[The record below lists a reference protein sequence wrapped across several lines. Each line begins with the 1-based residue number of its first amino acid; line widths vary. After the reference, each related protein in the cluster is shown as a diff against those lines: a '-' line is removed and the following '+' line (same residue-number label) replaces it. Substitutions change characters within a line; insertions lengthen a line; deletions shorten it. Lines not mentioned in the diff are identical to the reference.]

1 MLKHSLAILAIS
13 TIPAMAADNIVSS
26 HDVRFDQV
34 SFTCG
39 EMNQAGKVVR
49 LKGKG
54 LPSINSYGRGDLL
67 VNINVWTP
75 QHLSAEEKQLLEK
88 LRNSPNIKPNPG
100 KAEKGGWREKM
111 KEFFHA

>member
-39 EMNQAGKVVR
+39 EAA
-49 LKGKG
+49 
-54 LPSINSYGRGDLL
+54 
-67 VNINVWTP
+67 P
-75 QHLSAEEKQLLEK
+75 QFRTA
-88 LRNSPNIKPNPG
+88 R
-100 KAEKGGWREKM
+100 
-111 KEFFHA
+111 